1 MSAKTTK
8 KTKTE
13 HGKLDTVAKDKLAD
27 KEFAFPKKRKEPLS
41 DASHVRNAMARF
53 DQVKDVTDE
62 ERKEAFENIKKGARK
77 FGVTINEKDW
87 KELAHKK

>member
-1 MSAKTTK
+1 MPAKTTK

-13 HGKLDTVAKDKLAD
+13 HGKMDTAAKDKLAD
-27 KEFAFPKKRKEPLS
+27 KEFAFTKKRREPLS

-62 ERKEAFENIKKGARK
+62 ERKEAFENKKKPPG
-77 FGVTINEKDW
+77 NL
-87 KELAHKK
+87 ELR

>member
-1 MSAKTTK
+1 MPAKTSK
-8 KTKTE
+8 KTTTK
-13 HGKLDTVAKDKLAD
+13 HGKLDAADKDKLAD
-27 KEFAFPKKRKEPLS
+27 KEYAFPKKRKEPLS

-62 ERKEAFENIKKGARK
+62 ERKEAFGNIKKAAKK
-77 FGVTINEKDW
+77 FGVTVHEKDW

>member
-1 MSAKTTK
+1 MPAKTK

-13 HGKLDTVAKDKLAD
+13 HGKLDTADKDKLAD
-27 KEFAFPKKRKEPLS
+27 KEYAFPKKRKEPLS

-53 DQVKDVTDE
+53 GQVKDVTDE
-62 ERKEAFENIKKGARK
+62 ERKEAFENIKKAAKK
-77 FGVTINEKDW
+77 FGVTVNEKDW